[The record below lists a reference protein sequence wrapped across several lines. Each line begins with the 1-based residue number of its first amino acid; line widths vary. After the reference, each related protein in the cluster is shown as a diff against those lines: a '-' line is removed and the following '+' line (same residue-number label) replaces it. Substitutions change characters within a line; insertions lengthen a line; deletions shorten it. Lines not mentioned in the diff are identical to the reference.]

1 MNHPEPVLEMY
12 NYHAWTNGVII
23 DRLNEL
29 PEHVYH
35 KEIQS
40 GFSSVSKVL
49 SHIYLTDYAWFD
61 IISGI
66 SMDEAMASSS
76 ELKEEVEKKSIEE
89 MKKTFMDLYE
99 RNKALLSTVD
109 MEKVMVVDNPYA
121 GSLET
126 TISESV
132 LHVVTHGS
140 YHRGNI
146 ATMLRQMGHTS
157 VMQDFGLYL
166 YTKSNIKLYTISW
179 IGGMYRWMNLLAPV
193 FTVHMMC
200 IVRLVF

>member
-1 MNHPEPVLEMY
+1 MTHPALIMY
-12 NYHAWTNGVII
+12 KYHVWANGVII
-23 DRLNEL
+23 DRLKEL
-29 PEHVYH
+29 PQDIYH

-61 IISGI
+61 IISGK
-66 SMDEAMASSS
+66 SMNEAMVSTNQLR
-76 ELKEEVEKKSIEE
+76 EQVETKSIEE
-89 MKKTFMDLYE
+89 MKKLFQDLSE
-99 RNKALLSTVD
+99 RNKALLNGQEEID
-109 MEKVMVVDNPYA
+109 KLIVVDNPYA
-121 GSLET
+121 GLLET
-126 TISESV
+126 SISESV

-166 YTKSNIKLYTISW
+166 YSK
-179 IGGMYRWMNLLAPV
+179 
-193 FTVHMMC
+193 
-200 IVRLVF
+200 

>member
-12 NYHAWTNGVII
+12 NYHAWANGVII

-66 SMDEAMASSS
+66 SMNEAMASSS

-89 MKKTFMDLYE
+89 MKKTFMDLYV
-99 RNKALLSTVD
+99 RNKAILSTVD

-166 YTKSNIKLYTISW
+166 YTK
-179 IGGMYRWMNLLAPV
+179 
-193 FTVHMMC
+193 
-200 IVRLVF
+200 

>member
-12 NYHAWTNGVII
+12 NYHAWANGVII

-76 ELKEEVEKKSIEE
+76 ELKEEVENKSIEE
-89 MKKTFMDLYE
+89 MKKTFIDLYE

-166 YTKSNIKLYTISW
+166 YTK
-179 IGGMYRWMNLLAPV
+179 
-193 FTVHMMC
+193 
-200 IVRLVF
+200 

>member
-12 NYHAWTNGVII
+12 NYHAWANGVII

-29 PEHVYH
+29 PDHVYH

-66 SMDEAMASSS
+66 SMNEAMASSS

-99 RNKALLSTVD
+99 RNKAILSTVD

-166 YTKSNIKLYTISW
+166 YTK
-179 IGGMYRWMNLLAPV
+179 
-193 FTVHMMC
+193 
-200 IVRLVF
+200 

>member
-12 NYHAWTNGVII
+12 NYHAWANGVII

-99 RNKALLSTVD
+99 RNKKLLSTVD

-166 YTKSNIKLYTISW
+166 YTK
-179 IGGMYRWMNLLAPV
+179 
-193 FTVHMMC
+193 
-200 IVRLVF
+200 

>member
-12 NYHAWTNGVII
+12 NYHAWANGVII

-109 MEKVMVVDNPYA
+109 VEKVMVVDNPYA

-132 LHVVTHGS
+132 LHVVTHGT

-166 YTKSNIKLYTISW
+166 YTK
-179 IGGMYRWMNLLAPV
+179 
-193 FTVHMMC
+193 
-200 IVRLVF
+200 

>member
-1 MNHPEPVLEMY
+1 MNHPESVLEMY
-12 NYHAWTNGVII
+12 NYHSWANVVII

-29 PEHVYH
+29 PQHIYH

-40 GFSSVSKVL
+40 GF

-61 IISGI
+61 IISGK
-66 SMDEAMASSS
+66 SMDEAMASSNQ
-76 ELKEEVEKKSIEE
+76 LREEVEKKSIEE
-89 MKKTFMDLYE
+89 MKKIFLDLYE
-99 RNKALLSTVD
+99 RNKSLLSTED
-109 MEKVMVVDNPYA
+109 MEKVIIVDNPYA
-121 GSLET
+121 GLLET

-166 YTKSNIKLYTISW
+166 YSK
-179 IGGMYRWMNLLAPV
+179 
-193 FTVHMMC
+193 
-200 IVRLVF
+200 

>member
-1 MNHPEPVLEMY
+1 MTHPALKMY
-12 NYHAWTNGVII
+12 NYHVWANGVII
-23 DRLNEL
+23 DRLKEL
-29 PEHVYH
+29 PKEIYH

-61 IISGI
+61 IISGK
-66 SMDEAMASSS
+66 SMNDAMAFTNQLR
-76 ELKEEVEKKSIEE
+76 EQVETKSIEE
-89 MKKTFMDLYE
+89 MKKIFLDLAE
-99 RNKALLSTVD
+99 RNKALLNSQED
-109 MEKVMVVDNPYA
+109 IEKLIVVDNPYA
-121 GSLET
+121 GLLET
-126 TISESV
+126 SISESV

-166 YTKSNIKLYTISW
+166 YSK
-179 IGGMYRWMNLLAPV
+179 
-193 FTVHMMC
+193 
-200 IVRLVF
+200 

>member
-12 NYHAWTNGVII
+12 NYHAWANGVII

-76 ELKEEVEKKSIEE
+76 ELKEVVEKKSIEE
-89 MKKTFMDLYE
+89 MKKTFIDLYE

-109 MEKVMVVDNPYA
+109 MEKVMVVNNPYA

-166 YTKSNIKLYTISW
+166 YTK
-179 IGGMYRWMNLLAPV
+179 
-193 FTVHMMC
+193 
-200 IVRLVF
+200 

>member
-1 MNHPEPVLEMY
+1 
-12 NYHAWTNGVII
+12 VII

-29 PEHVYH
+29 PEHIYQ

-49 SHIYLTDYAWFD
+49 SHIYLTDYTWFD

-89 MKKTFMDLYE
+89 MKKIFINLYE
-99 RNKALLSTVD
+99 RNKALLSTED

-126 TISESV
+126 TISVSV

-166 YTKSNIKLYTISW
+166 YTK
-179 IGGMYRWMNLLAPV
+179 
-193 FTVHMMC
+193 
-200 IVRLVF
+200 

>member
-12 NYHAWTNGVII
+12 NYHSWANGVII

-29 PEHVYH
+29 PQHIYH

-49 SHIYLTDYAWFD
+49 SHIYLTDHAWFD
-61 IISGI
+61 IITGK
-66 SMDEAMASSS
+66 SMDEAMASSNQ
-76 ELKEEVEKKSIEE
+76 LREEVEKKSIEE
-89 MKKTFMDLYE
+89 MKKIFLDLYE
-99 RNKALLSTVD
+99 GNKAHLSTED
-109 MEKVMVVDNPYA
+109 MKRIIVVDNPYA
-121 GSLET
+121 GLLKT

-166 YTKSNIKLYTISW
+166 YSK
-179 IGGMYRWMNLLAPV
+179 
-193 FTVHMMC
+193 
-200 IVRLVF
+200 

>member
-12 NYHAWTNGVII
+12 NYHAWANGVII

-89 MKKTFMDLYE
+89 MKKTFMDLYW

-146 ATMLRQMGHTS
+146 ATMLLQMGHTS

-166 YTKSNIKLYTISW
+166 YTK
-179 IGGMYRWMNLLAPV
+179 
-193 FTVHMMC
+193 
-200 IVRLVF
+200 

>member
-12 NYHAWTNGVII
+12 NYHAWANGVII

-61 IISGI
+61 IISGK

-166 YTKSNIKLYTISW
+166 YTK
-179 IGGMYRWMNLLAPV
+179 
-193 FTVHMMC
+193 
-200 IVRLVF
+200 

>member
-1 MNHPEPVLEMY
+1 MTHPALIMY
-12 NYHAWTNGVII
+12 KYHVWANGVII
-23 DRLNEL
+23 DRLKEL
-29 PEHVYH
+29 PKEIYH

-61 IISGI
+61 IISGK
-66 SMDEAMASSS
+66 SMNEAMATTNQLR
-76 ELKEEVEKKSIEE
+76 EQVEMKSIEE
-89 MKKTFMDLYE
+89 MKKIFIDLYE
-99 RNKALLSTVD
+99 RNKALLSTED

-166 YTKSNIKLYTISW
+166 YTK
-179 IGGMYRWMNLLAPV
+179 
-193 FTVHMMC
+193 
-200 IVRLVF
+200 

>member
-1 MNHPEPVLEMY
+1 MTHPALKMY
-12 NYHAWTNGVII
+12 NYHVWANGVII
-23 DRLNEL
+23 DRLKEL
-29 PEHVYH
+29 PKEIYH

-61 IISGI
+61 IISGK
-66 SMDEAMASSS
+66 SMNEAMAFMNQLR
-76 ELKEEVEKKSIEE
+76 EQVEKKSIEE
-89 MKKTFMDLYE
+89 MEKIFLDLSE
-99 RNKALLSTVD
+99 RNKALLNTQED
-109 MEKVMVVDNPYA
+109 IEKLIVVDNPYA
-121 GSLET
+121 GLLET
-126 TISESV
+126 SISESV

-166 YTKSNIKLYTISW
+166 YSK
-179 IGGMYRWMNLLAPV
+179 
-193 FTVHMMC
+193 
-200 IVRLVF
+200 

>member
-12 NYHAWTNGVII
+12 NYHAWANGVII

-29 PEHVYH
+29 PEHIYH

-49 SHIYLTDYAWFD
+49 SHIYLTDYTWFD

-76 ELKEEVEKKSIEE
+76 ELKKEVEKKSIEE
-89 MKKTFMDLYE
+89 MKKIFIDLYE
-99 RNKALLSTVD
+99 RNKALLSTED
-109 MEKVMVVDNPYA
+109 MEKIMVVDNPYA
-121 GSLET
+121 ASLET

-132 LHVVTHGS
+132 LHIVTHGS

-166 YTKSNIKLYTISW
+166 YTK
-179 IGGMYRWMNLLAPV
+179 
-193 FTVHMMC
+193 
-200 IVRLVF
+200 

>member
-1 MNHPEPVLEMY
+1 MTHPALKMY
-12 NYHAWTNGVII
+12 NYHVWANGVII
-23 DRLNEL
+23 DRLKEL
-29 PEHVYH
+29 PKEVYY

-61 IISGI
+61 IISGK
-66 SMDEAMASSS
+66 SMNDAMAVTNQLR
-76 ELKEEVEKKSIEE
+76 EQVETKSIEE
-89 MKKTFMDLYE
+89 MKKIFQDLSE
-99 RNKALLSTVD
+99 RNKALLNSQED
-109 MEKVMVVDNPYA
+109 IEKLIVVDNPYA
-121 GSLET
+121 GLLET
-126 TISESV
+126 SISESV

-166 YTKSNIKLYTISW
+166 YSK
-179 IGGMYRWMNLLAPV
+179 
-193 FTVHMMC
+193 
-200 IVRLVF
+200 

>member
-12 NYHAWTNGVII
+12 NYHAWANGVII
-23 DRLNEL
+23 DRLYEL
-29 PEHVYH
+29 PEHIYH

-49 SHIYLTDYAWFD
+49 SHIYLTDYTWFD
-61 IISGI
+61 IISGK

-76 ELKEEVEKKSIEE
+76 ELKKEVEKKSIEE
-89 MKKTFMDLYE
+89 MKKIFIDLYE
-99 RNKALLSTVD
+99 RNKALLSTED

-166 YTKSNIKLYTISW
+166 YTK
-179 IGGMYRWMNLLAPV
+179 
-193 FTVHMMC
+193 
-200 IVRLVF
+200 